1 MGVKSGLFGT
11 PTLHIN
17 FGNDASTAL
26 AAVFFIGKVGARSN
40 WFTKDFKGRTPTT
53 LRNFTLTEFGV
64 HILGDFSGAP
74 KSTVAFVTHRST
86 WENRAKVV
94 IWADFLLF

>member
-1 MGVKSGLFGT
+1 MGVFSGCSGT
-11 PTLHIN
+11 PTLHEIY
-17 FGNDASTAL
+17 GNDAPTAL

-40 WFTKDFKGRTPTT
+40 WFTKDFKGRKPTT
-53 LRNFTLTEFGV
+53 LRNFTLLEFGL

-74 KSTVAFVTHRST
+74 KSSVAFVTHRST

-94 IWADFLLF
+94 IWADFLFF